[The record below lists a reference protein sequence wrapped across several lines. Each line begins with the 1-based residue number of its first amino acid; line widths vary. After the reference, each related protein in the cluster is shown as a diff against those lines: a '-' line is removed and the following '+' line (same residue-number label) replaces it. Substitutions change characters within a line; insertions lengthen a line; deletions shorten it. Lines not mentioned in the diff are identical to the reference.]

1 MADCFSL
8 LLPCSCPPCVGKS
21 RISVLCFNH
30 MVVVEQGGLTHQR
43 LLAWLVAVFSVLLHT
58 LIFHLWGFYLFL
70 IFHLLG
76 FLKNDQR

>member
-1 MADCFSL
+1 
-8 LLPCSCPPCVGKS
+8 
-21 RISVLCFNH
+21 

-43 LLAWLVAVFSVLLHT
+43 LLAWLVAIFSVLLHT